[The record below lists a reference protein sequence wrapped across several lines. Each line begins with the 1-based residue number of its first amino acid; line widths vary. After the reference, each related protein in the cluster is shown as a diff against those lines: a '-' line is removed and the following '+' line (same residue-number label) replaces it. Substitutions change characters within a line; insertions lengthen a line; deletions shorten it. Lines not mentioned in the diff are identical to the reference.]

1 MTTATES
8 SKHRAANVHR
18 GSTDALNNND
28 LDVAVQAFLAAN
40 RPAGPAPA
48 SAGPG
53 GR

>member
-8 SKHRAANVHR
+8 TKHRAANVHR

-28 LDVAVQAFLAAN
+28 LDVAVRAFLAAY
-40 RPAGPAPA
+40 RPAGPGPA
-48 SAGPG
+48 GAGPG